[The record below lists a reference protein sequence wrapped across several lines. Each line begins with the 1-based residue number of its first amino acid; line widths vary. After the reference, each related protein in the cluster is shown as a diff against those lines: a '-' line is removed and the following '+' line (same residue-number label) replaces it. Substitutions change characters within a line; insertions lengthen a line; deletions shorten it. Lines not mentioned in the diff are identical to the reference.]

1 MARGRLDTSTGGRHT
16 FRVVA
21 IDGAGNR
28 TTRDVG
34 YSVAPLFRPDALI
47 RGAGG
52 AWLGGNVYSSPAR
65 QTLRRLFPRDGA
77 VRTAVVRL
85 QNDGVR
91 ADRLQVRATPGNRKF
106 RVTYLL
112 SGRNVTASAVAGD
125 LRTAALAPGR
135 SVDLVVRVARLRPAS
150 AGNHRALLIYARS
163 LTRPATADHVTL
175 AVRAPR

>member
-1 MARGRLDTSTGGRHT
+1 M
-16 FRVVA
+16 
-21 IDGAGNR
+21 
-28 TTRDVG
+28 G
-34 YSVAPLFRPDALI
+34 YTVAPLFRPDALI

-112 SGRNVTASAVAGD
+112 GGRNVTTGAGVGS
-125 LRTAALAPGR
+125 LRTAVLAPGR

-150 AGNHRALLIYARS
+150 AGNHRALLVRARS
-163 LTRPATADHVTL
+163 VTRPAVADDVTL
-175 AVRAPR
+175 VARATR